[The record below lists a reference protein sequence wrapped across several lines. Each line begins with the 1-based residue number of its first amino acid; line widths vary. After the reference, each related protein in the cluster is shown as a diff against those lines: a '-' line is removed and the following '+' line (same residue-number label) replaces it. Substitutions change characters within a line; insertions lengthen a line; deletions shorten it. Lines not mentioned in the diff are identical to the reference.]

1 MRTTLVFR
9 RAAEAYLLA
18 TVLAACFPPVSRAA
32 DNAVTSETRADFTWF
47 SGLGFPDVK
56 NAPFVRVTT
65 RWLYNGGTPSQT
77 SQTNQFLGF
86 LLSTNSSSFKV
97 LDMDLSQ
104 TTLTN
109 RASRAS
115 AEQANA
121 FAKVELKAWA
131 GQFLDYHEKPREPD
145 VEAELW
151 RRFGE
156 RVTERSQIFVLA
168 WACWRQGLDDEAQ
181 RLYAVAQKTR
191 KYTGPDDSALS
202 LRDKLQKDLGTA
214 MMWRAVL
221 NFGDPSISRTELRGQ
236 FLAIA
241 TNFPAS
247 EYHDRAL
254 DTADR
259 LGKTIAQDEQHA
271 KSPPGPLDQL
281 PMEQKIR
288 ELIFQLREQNGQQW
302 SQPGECDIFL
312 VPDGST
318 NTPAHQL
325 VRIGYPAVPQ
335 LIAALDDRTF
345 TRSIGYHRNFYFSHT
360 VLTVGDCAVAILDSI
375 AGRTFDPRKTTSS
388 YLSKDGDVAQ
398 VRKDVEAWWAEVQT
412 KGEKQMLVEATE
424 RGNSP
429 GQARLLWQRYPE
441 VAPDATIKGVRAS
454 KEMWGRVELIDL
466 LAGSDN
472 PAVLQFL
479 DEEMRSGPDENSR
492 VTAARV
498 LERKGRSE
506 AIAAMI
512 HEWETVPEN
521 RPANLHGATAI
532 VSFLARVDSP
542 AAIAALGRDI
552 QKRANLSRM
561 AIVEAVGEGLE
572 SFGRPARKRS
582 EATDRAAEELLVNA
596 LRDTAQEM
604 GTSGTRMGKAYQDPR
619 ICDMAGFFL
628 NQAWPNRYDFDL
640 AASLKDRD
648 RQRVECQNAWRKAN
662 NRPELPLPKPRATK
676 LPPAN
681 ANKVVTV
688 EWPEDGVTPAKELM
702 SAVEV
707 LKENLLTTAEV
718 VGILTNYC
726 SQRIEGIGGIDLLIR
741 KDDDLTGV
749 AISVRLLP
757 GAPPG
762 RGRSWKTVHQT
773 VSSGATALLGMSG
786 QMFLDYSQ
794 EARGWTDLTKAADKA
809 LAAAPQTPF
818 LIHVRM
824 LANE

>member
-1 MRTTLVFR
+1 M
-9 RAAEAYLLA
+9 
-18 TVLAACFPPVSRAA
+18 VLAACPWVETQAAESPVAPEA
-32 DNAVTSETRADFTWF
+32 RADFAWF

-56 NAPFVRVTT
+56 SARFVRVTI
-65 RWLYNGGTPSQT
+65 RWVFSSGAASQT

-86 LLSTNSSSFKV
+86 LLSTDSGSVKV
-97 LDMDLSQ
+97 LDMELSQ
-104 TTLTN
+104 KTLTN
-109 RASRAS
+109 HTSQASVKQTS
-115 AEQANA
+115 QFEKIEFKQ
-121 FAKVELKAWA
+121 WA
-131 GQFLDYHEKPREPD
+131 DQFLDYQEKPREPD

-168 WACWRQGLDDEAQ
+168 WACWRQGLEDEAQ

-191 KYTGPDDSALS
+191 KYTGTDDSALS

-221 NFGDPSISRTELRGQ
+221 NFGDPSISRTELRGR

-247 EYHDRAL
+247 EYRDRAL
-254 DTADR
+254 DTAER
-259 LGKTIAQDEQHA
+259 LGKMIAQDEQHA
-271 KSPPGPLDQL
+271 KSPPGPLEQL
-281 PMEQKIR
+281 PMDQRIK

-325 VRIGYPAVPQ
+325 ARIGYPAVPQ
-335 LIAALDDRTF
+335 LIAALDDPTF
-345 TRSIGYHRNFYFSHT
+345 TRSVGYHRNFYFSHT
-360 VLTVGDCAVAILDSI
+360 VLTVGDCAVVILDSI

-388 YLSKDGDVAQ
+388 YLSKDGVVAQ
-398 VRKDVEAWWAEVQT
+398 VRKEVEAWWTEVQS

-441 VAPDATIKGVRAS
+441 AAPEATVKGVRAS
-454 KEMWGRVELIDL
+454 ANMWGRVELIQL

-479 DEEMRSGPDENSR
+479 NEEMRSGPDEDSR

-498 LERKGRSE
+498 LEHKGRPE

-521 RPANLHGATAI
+521 RPADLHGATAI

-552 QKRANLSRM
+552 QKRAALSRM
-561 AIVEAVGEGLE
+561 AIVEAVGGCLE
-572 SFGRPARKRS
+572 SFGQPARKRS
-582 EATDRAAEELLVNA
+582 EATDHAAEELLVNA
-596 LRDTAQEM
+596 LQDTAQEM

-648 RQRVECQNAWRKAN
+648 WQRVNCQNAWRKAN
-662 NRPELPLPKPRATK
+662 DRPELPLPQARAIR
-676 LPPAN
+676 LSPAD
-681 ANKVVTV
+681 ANKVVAID
-688 EWPEDGVTPAKELM
+688 WAEDGVKPGKDFTDAI
-702 SAVEV
+702 AVSDR
-707 LKENLLTTAEV
+707 LLTTAEV

-726 SQRIEGIGGIDLLIR
+726 AKPVEGTGGIDLLVR

-749 AISVRLLP
+749 AVSIRLLP
-757 GAPPG
+757 G
-762 RGRSWKTVHQT
+762 
-773 VSSGATALLGMSG
+773 
-786 QMFLDYSQ
+786 
-794 EARGWTDLTKAADKA
+794 
-809 LAAAPQTPF
+809 
-818 LIHVRM
+818 
-824 LANE
+824 